1 MLSRISIRNFAI
13 IDEVDIGFSPGLNV
27 ITGETG
33 AGKSIIFGAM
43 ELLLGERARTTV
55 VGSRASSAR
64 VDGDFYVRQDDGKN
78 LHKVTREIANT
89 GKSRSWLDGKP
100 VSAGELGKFMSRLVD
115 MHGQYEHQAL
125 LSRDEQLAVI
135 DRFGRLEKE
144 VTNVNDTYCR
154 WSEIQT
160 RHQMLKMNAEDRQRM
175 VDMYSFGFDEI
186 NRAQLKPGE
195 DDELEKTVRLLGSSE
210 KLNLALTSAYAN
222 LYDDEGSA
230 VERLGKAITSLKQLE
245 EFDEQFGNISGRLDE
260 TRVTI
265 DDIARAVLE
274 LREKVEFDPG
284 RLEQVLSRKDTID
297 RLKAKYGSSIK
308 DILSRKERLS
318 RDIEQLKHSEES
330 LGELEQ
336 EIAKAKDKL
345 EEHCDKLSRA
355 REKCAGELSPRIERQ
370 LEELGMKKVQ
380 FEIEVKSKMVSRD
393 GWDNI
398 CFMIAPNPGEPLKP
412 LKEIASGGELSRIML
427 AIKTVLAEADR
438 IPTVMFDEIDAGVGG
453 YVGGVI
459 GRQLA
464 DLSRHHQVICIT
476 HLPQIASFAQAH
488 FLVEKNIE
496 KDTTSVT
503 IRNLGFEERVHELA
517 RLLGGRKIGETAV
530 RHAEQLLEEAGV
542 KGAKVG

>member
-1 MLSRISIRNFAI
+1 MLSRISIKNFAI
-13 IDEVDIGFSPGLNV
+13 INEVDIDFGPGLNV

-55 VGSRASSAR
+55 VGRHASCAR
-64 VDGDFYVRQDDGKN
+64 VDGSFYFHQNDSKN
-78 LHKVTREIANT
+78 VHKIAREITNT
-89 GKSRSWLDGKP
+89 GKSHSWIDGKP
-100 VSAGELGKFMSRLVD
+100 TSAGELGKWTSRLVD

-135 DRFGRLEKE
+135 DRFGHLENE
-144 VTNVNDTYCR
+144 VASVNDTYCR
-154 WSEIQT
+154 WSEL
-160 RHQMLKMNAEDRQRM
+160 RARYQMLKMNAEDRQRM
-175 VDMYSFGFDEI
+175 IDMYSFQLDEI
-186 NRAQLKPGE
+186 NRVQLKPGE
-195 DDELEKTVRLLGSSE
+195 DDELEKSVRLLGSSE
-210 KLNLALTSAYAN
+210 KLISALTSAYAN
-222 LYDDEGSA
+222 LYDNEESA
-230 VERLGKAITSLKQLE
+230 VERLGKAIASLKQVKEL
-245 EFDEQFGNISGRLDE
+245 DEQFGELEARLDE
-260 TRVTI
+260 ARVTI
-265 DDIARAVLE
+265 DDVARAVLE
-274 LREKVEFDPG
+274 LRENVEFDPE
-284 RLEQVLSRKDTID
+284 RLEQALSRKDTID
-297 RLKAKYGSSIK
+297 RLKSKYGSSIE
-308 DILSRKERLS
+308 DILSRKEQLS

-345 EEHCDKLSRA
+345 EEYCDELSRA
-355 REKCAGELSPRIERQ
+355 RKKCAAELSCKIVSR
-370 LEELGMKKVQ
+370 LKELSMKNVR
-380 FEIEVKSKMVSRD
+380 FEIEVNSRMVSRD

-464 DLSRHHQVICIT
+464 NLSRHHQVICIT
-476 HLPQIASFAQAH
+476 HLPQIASFAQTH
-488 FLVEKNIE
+488 FLVEKNI
-496 KDTTSVT
+496 KQDTTNVT
-503 IRNLGFEERVHELA
+503 IRKLGFEERVHELA
-517 RLLGGRKIGETAV
+517 RLLGGRKIGETAL

-542 KGAKVG
+542 KGARVG

>member
-1 MLSRISIRNFAI
+1 
-13 IDEVDIGFSPGLNV
+13 
-27 ITGETG
+27 
-33 AGKSIIFGAM
+33 
-43 ELLLGERARTTV
+43 
-55 VGSRASSAR
+55 
-64 VDGDFYVRQDDGKN
+64 
-78 LHKVTREIANT
+78 
-89 GKSRSWLDGKP
+89 
-100 VSAGELGKFMSRLVD
+100 
-115 MHGQYEHQAL
+115 
-125 LSRDEQLAVI
+125 
-135 DRFGRLEKE
+135 
-144 VTNVNDTYCR
+144 
-154 WSEIQT
+154 
-160 RHQMLKMNAEDRQRM
+160 MNAEDRQRM

-380 FEIEVKSKMVSRD
+380 FEIEIKPKMVSRD

-476 HLPQIASFAQAH
+476 HLPQIASFAQEH